1 MARTIYFNINEKLAM
16 LKIMIDISNHYSERL
31 PYASQIIRR
40 RSETLLEL
48 SNGMEEANNMPLTEA
63 LDIVNDFKRNEDK
76 IDFIKELLA
85 EMLQYSHYGAF
96 QKYENSDYDDSYE
109 LMDEFRTE
117 WNYIYQLL
125 REIILIGD
133 AKDLFTIELISWR
146 YVYKHFEDWV
156 VTDEK
161 DKNCQEKKDN
171 EISKAMTWEEQI
183 YF

>member
-1 MARTIYFNINEKLAM
+1 MARTIYFNLNEKLAI

-31 PYASQIIRR
+31 PHAYQIIRR

-48 SNGMEEANNMPLTEA
+48 SNGVEEANNMPLAEA
-63 LDIVNDFKRNEDK
+63 LDIVNDFKHNEDK

-85 EMLQYSHYGAF
+85 EMLMYSHFGAF
-96 QKYENSDYDDSYE
+96 HKYETNDYDDDGE
-109 LMDEFRTE
+109 LMDEFKVE
-117 WNYIYQLL
+117 WDYIYQLL
-125 REIILIGD
+125 REIILVGD
-133 AKDLFTIELISWR
+133 TKDLFTIELISWR
-146 YVYKHFEDWV
+146 YVYKHFEDWI

>member
-1 MARTIYFNINEKLAM
+1 MARTIYYNLNEKLAM

-48 SNGMEEANNMPLTEA
+48 SNGVEEANNMLLTEA
-63 LDIVNDFKRNEDK
+63 VDIVNDFKHNEDK

-85 EMLQYSHYGAF
+85 EMLQHSHFGAF
-96 QKYENSDYDDSYE
+96 QKYENFDCDDSDE
-109 LMDEFRTE
+109 LMNEFRIE

-125 REIILIGD
+125 REIILVGD
-133 AKDLFTIELISWR
+133 AKNLFTIELISWR

-156 VTDEK
+156 VVELQDEK
-161 DKNCQEKKDN
+161 LSKEKIDY
-171 EISKAMTWEEQI
+171 EIKGQ
-183 YF
+183 

>member
-1 MARTIYFNINEKLAM
+1 MARTIYFNLNEKLAM

-48 SNGMEEANNMPLTEA
+48 SNGVEEANNMLLTEA
-63 LDIVNDFKRNEDK
+63 VDIVNDFKHNEDK

-85 EMLQYSHYGAF
+85 EMLQHSHFGAF
-96 QKYENSDYDDSYE
+96 QKYENFDCDDSDE
-109 LMDEFRTE
+109 LMNEFRIE

-125 REIILIGD
+125 REIILVGD
-133 AKDLFTIELISWR
+133 AKNLFTIELISWR

-156 VTDEK
+156 VVEQQDEK
-161 DKNCQEKKDN
+161 LSKEKIDY
-171 EISKAMTWEEQI
+171 EIKEQ
-183 YF
+183 